1 MITTLEYTKDKVVKG
16 NLDKLKSP
24 KTFVWVD
31 VFQPTRKEIDQIQKI
46 TGIPQ
51 EDISIA
57 LEEDQRPKVIDIEG
71 PFSLI
76 IFGAPS
82 FEKDETTTTPVF
94 IYISKSHNSVIT
106 IRGKDTKSISR
117 MKESV
122 EAKKNFF
129 DKGSSYFVYRLL
141 DEILNTYF
149 GVLDDIENQIDKIED
164 CVVKTPDI
172 KIVERI
178 FETKKTLIY
187 FVKTMSANREVIS
200 SIEKE
205 YLSEIDKK
213 RAKQF
218 RTLYNDTVQLVDMS
232 GTYRDILTGTLDT
245 YLSSVS
251 NNLNKIMKTLT
262 VGASFILIPTLIASI
277 YGMNFQLMPE
287 LHWKYGYFF
296 SLGLMAFSILFTWVF
311 FKVKGWI

>member
-1 MITTLEYTKDKVVKG
+1 MITILSYNKDKVEKG
-16 NLDKLKSP
+16 DLNHICYP
-24 KTFVWVD
+24 KTFTWVD
-31 VFQPTRKEIDQIQKI
+31 VFEPTKKELQQIGEI
-46 TGIPQ
+46 TGIPSV
-51 EDISIA
+51 DLDLT
-57 LEEDQRPKVIDIEG
+57 LEEDQRPKVIEIDG

-82 FEKDETTTTPVF
+82 FEKDEITTTPVF
-94 IYISKSHNSVIT
+94 IYTSKQNNCVIT
-106 IRGKDTKSISR
+106 VRNKDTKSISKL
-117 MKESV
+117 KESV

-129 DKGSSYFVYRLL
+129 DKGSSYFVYRLM
-141 DEILNTYF
+141 DEVLNTYF
-149 GVLDDIENQIDKIED
+149 SVLDDVENRIDQIED
-164 CVVKTPDI
+164 SVLKNPDLSSAE
-172 KIVERI
+172 KI

-187 FVKTMSANREVIS
+187 FTKTMAANREVIA

-232 GTYRDILTGTLDT
+232 TTYREILTGTLDT

-262 VGASFILIPTLIASI
+262 VGASFVLIPTLIASI
-277 YGMNFQLMPE
+277 YGMNFRYMPE
-287 LHWKYGYFF
+287 LLWKYGYLF
-296 SLGLMAFSILFTWVF
+296 SLGTMVISIYLTWLF
-311 FKVKGWI
+311 FKRKKWI

>member
-149 GVLDDIENQIDKIED
+149 GVLDDIENQIDKIE
-164 CVVKTPDI
+164 
-172 KIVERI
+172 
-178 FETKKTLIY
+178 TKKTLIY